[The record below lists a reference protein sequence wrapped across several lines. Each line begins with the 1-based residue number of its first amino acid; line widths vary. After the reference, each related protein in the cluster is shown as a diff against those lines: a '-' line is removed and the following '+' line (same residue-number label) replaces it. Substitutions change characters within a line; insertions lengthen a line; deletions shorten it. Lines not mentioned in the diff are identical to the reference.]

1 MIRLFYIHL
10 SIQINATNIVY
21 WTIPGCWLK
30 WILGYF
36 LFSVEESNRGSKMD
50 FWGFSLVEP
59 WSYGEIGCS
68 MMLKTP
74 MWYYDPSINVN
85 HHFSKKLSFFHL
97 SLWFTPFAACFQ
109 LWPPTQHV
117 KNGYRIITEE
127 KTQQLRSNPRCS
139 IHTSSLQALFLK
151 SKNPGM
157 FSKRSGLKCFELRPY
172 RAISIHVHMCMGE
185 FCHFMIIFLSHELW
199 CGLKLLTQ
207 NFFCKTCGKFVRH
220 FTGFA
225 IITWNNPKKIGETLH
240 HQGTIPVNLLGWF
253 SHLTRFLWRT
263 PFHHYGQNGPL
274 ENEFGFNVSFHDC
287 FQKEYLCSC

>member
-1 MIRLFYIHL
+1 MICLSFVNL

-36 LFSVEESNRGSKMD
+36 LFSVEESNRWVFFGGTMKLWRD
-50 FWGFSLVEP
+50 RLQ
-59 WSYGEIGCS
+59 YDAK
-68 MMLKTP
+68 KTP
-74 MWYYDPSINVN
+74 MCHYDPSINVY
-85 HHFSKKLSFFHL
+85 HLFEKSCLFSISHFDLPLLLLVFSFDPRHNT
-97 SLWFTPFAACFQ
+97 SRMGT
-109 LWPPTQHV
+109 
-117 KNGYRIITEE
+117 IITEE

-263 PFHHYGQNGPL
+263 PFHHYGQNGLL